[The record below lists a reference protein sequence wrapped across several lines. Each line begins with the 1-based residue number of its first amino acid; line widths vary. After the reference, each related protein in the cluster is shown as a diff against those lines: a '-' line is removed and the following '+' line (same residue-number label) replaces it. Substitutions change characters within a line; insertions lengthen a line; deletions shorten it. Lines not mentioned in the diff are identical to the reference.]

1 MIYNLVIY
9 ISLFGV
15 KLAALFSSKPAKMVK
30 GHREVFD
37 ILRDKIDRN
46 ARYIWFHAASLGE
59 FEQGR
64 PLIERIRKEHPE
76 YRILQTFF
84 SPSGYEVR
92 KNYQG
97 ADIVCYL
104 PFDKIGRASCRERV

>member
-9 ISLFGV
+9 IYLFGV

-76 YRILQTFF
+76 YRIHFIRKVFRFIVFRLYSARIRFF
-84 SPSGYEVR
+84 SVGMVR
-92 KNYQG
+92 ITVK
-97 ADIVCYL
+97 C
-104 PFDKIGRASCRERV
+104 